1 MEITEIRVFPVEE
14 EKLKAFVSVV
24 FDDCFIVSDIKIING
39 NSGLFLSMPSKK
51 GKSGK
56 FRDIAHPLNSE
67 MRSKMED
74 AIISEYHRIVEEEG
88 IPVAGDATP
97 VDSISGSELA
107 MDSEETIGE
116 ESYSAG

>member
-39 NSGLFLSMPSKK
+39 NNGLFLSMPSKK
-51 GKSGK
+51 GKNGK

-67 MRSKMED
+67 MRSKMEQ
-74 AIISEYHRIVEEEG
+74 AIIEEYNNALSSGGAERAPAELSVEAGSVPEEEG
-88 IPVAGDATP
+88 LST
-97 VDSISGSELA
+97 S
-107 MDSEETIGE
+107 
-116 ESYSAG
+116 

>member
-67 MRSKMED
+67 MRSKMES
-74 AIISEYHRIVEEEG
+74 AIISEYQRIVEEGG
-88 IPVAGDATP
+88 IPAADD
-97 VDSISGSELA
+97 DSLPGSGLA
-107 MDSEETIGE
+107 IDREEVVGE

>member
-39 NSGLFLSMPSKK
+39 NNGLFLSMPSKK

-67 MRSKMED
+67 MRGRMER
-74 AIISEYHRIVEEEG
+74 AIIAEYQRVVEEVFHQDDE
-88 IPVAGDATP
+88 PVENIDAVPPDELAADAGDF
-97 VDSISGSELA
+97 S
-107 MDSEETIGE
+107 GE
-116 ESYSAG
+116 EELTAS